1 MKEPKLAKWIND
13 GVTCSYNQQRP
24 TKREDWGQDLFVDK
38 HNATVTRCAVWLFS
52 KTLVRFTRN
61 F

>member
-24 TKREDWGQDLFVDK
+24 TKREEWGQDLFVDK
-38 HNATVTRCAVWLFS
+38 QDATVTRRAV
-52 KTLVRFTRN
+52 
-61 F
+61 